1 MAAFGSYKNNSII
14 STTDPAVVASLPN
27 WLTGMAEGVV
37 GRNAPI
43 IEELNGVLFHM
54 SRQIAYLMQEGI
66 AEYDDETTYFIN
78 SYCKSAGVVYKSLS
92 DNNLNNDPATS
103 PLAWVSPFT
112 APPGVP
118 AGTIIQYAGSGTP
131 TGGYY
136 YCDGS
141 QKLRSTHVDLAD
153 SIGETWGSYTNG
165 SGGAGTTHLRLPD
178 LRGKFL
184 RGDGTDGTYT
194 GPNVGVEQAESLKSH
209 NHTQDAHGH
218 TQDNHNHTQSAHG
231 HTQDSHNHTQAAHKH
246 TQDSHNHTQDTHNHS
261 QNSHN
266 HTQDSH
272 GHTQNSHNHTQ
283 DSHNHTQNSH
293 AHNHV
298 YRSDWVVAAGPY
310 LAQSANTFS
319 PNGVTTSGLVAGATA
334 TNQAATATNQAAT
347 ATNQGTAATNQAATA
362 TNNTVVA
369 TNQAATATNQ
379 DTTATNTAATATNQ
393 TTTAVNS
400 ATTATNQNATATNR
414 ATGGTETTPVN
425 KGIRFFIK
433 Y

>member
-92 DNNLNNDPATS
+92 DDNINNDPATS

-112 APPGVP
+112 ASSGVP

-141 QKLRSTHVDLAD
+141 QKLRSTHVDLDD

-165 SGGAGTTHLRLPD
+165 SGGAGTTHLRVPD

-218 TQDNHNHTQSAHG
+218 TQDSHNHTQSAHG

-246 TQDSHNHTQDTHNHS
+246 TQDSHNHTQDTHNH
-261 QNSHN
+261 
-266 HTQDSH
+266 
-272 GHTQNSHNHTQ
+272 
-283 DSHNHTQNSH
+283 
-293 AHNHV
+293 
-298 YRSDWVVAAGPY
+298 
-310 LAQSANTFS
+310 
-319 PNGVTTSGLVAGATA
+319 GVTDPGHKHLLHDMYTGTGTTYWAVPMTNMTDGAA
-334 TNQAATATNQAAT
+334 RDVGFMDTNTT
-347 ATNQGTAATNQAATA
+347 GVSV
-362 TNNTVVA
+362 NNNVA

-400 ATTATNQNATATNR
+400 ATTATNQNATATNQ